1 MKRRMAMILVVL
13 LLLGTMAGCASE
25 KDAGRPDDGGI
36 RIVTTVFPAYD
47 WVRNILGD
55 EHDTIELIW
64 LLDDGVDMH
73 SYQPSMEDILTI
85 STCDL
90 FVYVGGESDRW
101 ADDVLKNAL
110 NKEMTV
116 VSLLETLGDA
126 ARVEETVEGMQEEND
141 TEEETEEYDEHV
153 WLSLRNAE
161 ALVETLSG
169 TMQKLD
175 PARAE
180 KYATNADAYVEKVQ
194 LLETRFQEAADGAS
208 VRTLL
213 FGDRFPFRYLT
224 EDYGL
229 SYYAAFSGC
238 SAETEAS
245 FEVIT
250 FLAGKADEL
259 GLHTILKTEGSDGKI
274 AETIVQNTESKDLKV
289 LTLDSM
295 QSVTGKDAADGATY
309 LSIMENDLAV
319 LAEAMN

>member
-1 MKRRMAMILVVL
+1 MKKSMALIMIVL
-13 LLLGTMAGCASE
+13 LLLGTLAGCASG
-25 KDAGRPDDGGI
+25 KDTGRPDDGRI
-36 RIVTTVFPAYD
+36 CIVTTVFPAYD

-55 EHDTIELIW
+55 EPDNIELIW

-101 ADDVLKNAL
+101 ADDVLKNAM

-126 ARVEETVEGMQEEND
+126 ARVEETVEGMQVEND
-141 TEEETEEYDEHV
+141 IEEETEEYDEHV

-161 ALVETLSG
+161 TLVETLSG
-169 TMQKLD
+169 TLQELD
-175 PARAE
+175 LSRAE
-180 KYATNADAYVEKVQ
+180 KYAANAAAYVGKMQ
-194 LLETRFQEAADGAS
+194 LLESRFQETADGAS

-259 GLHTILKTEGSDGKI
+259 GLHTILKTESSDGKI
-274 AETIVQNTESKDLKV
+274 AETVVQNTASKDLKI

-295 QSVTGKDAADGATY
+295 QSVTEKEAADGATY

-319 LAEAMN
+319 LTEAMK